1 MTSLVARRIQVSRRG
16 GGGGMEFNIEFTRI
30 DKEIFGLSTAA
41 ILIRLLCT
49 KSTDIVKVA
58 LHS

>member
-1 MTSLVARRIQVSRRG
+1 
-16 GGGGMEFNIEFTRI
+16 MEFNIEFTRI

-41 ILIRLLCT
+41 ILIWLLCT